1 MFSTSCS
8 IPILPAFVCSQCC
21 LTGIPVCFSQH
32 DGRFDPS
39 LVTED
44 LAMHLITAE
53 NDYRLL
59 ETTQD
64 YYMAMEKYDSSI
76 SVENIIQSAILA
88 HHCDHEKKESQQS
101 PWKCTKEDLAIYRRT
116 ISQYTHLPN
125 IRQKAFFLRNNIM
138 VEGVPIG
145 SIIPR
150 DMSFV
155 QLVDSSTVSAAI
167 TTMKANLGYWMD
179 QATSLNKTL
188 IIFSGSLTWYNIPTS

>member
-1 MFSTSCS
+1 
-8 IPILPAFVCSQCC
+8 
-21 LTGIPVCFSQH
+21 
-32 DGRFDPS
+32 
-39 LVTED
+39 
-44 LAMHLITAE
+44 MHLITAE

-101 PWKCTKEDLAIYRRT
+101 PWKCTKEGLAIYRRT

-155 QLVDSSTVSAAI
+155 QLVDSSIASAAI
-167 TTMKANLGYWMD
+167 TTMKTNLGYWMD
-179 QATSLNKTL
+179 HAISLNKTL
-188 IIFSGSLTWYNIPTS
+188 IIFSGSLTWYNIPSQPTPSLNPLLLLTHSFTQPTPSLNPHLLHLSPQTSISCICTHVR